1 MLYAGGGVLFNGSL
15 IEDLVDR
22 PGFFRR
28 SGETE
33 GMGQFGAGIEIR
45 LTPNIGII
53 NDFNW
58 NLVGGDHNDFG
69 IVRSGLRFAF

>member
-1 MLYAGGGVLFNGSL
+1 MLTPAAASSL
-15 IEDLVDR
+15 TARAAEDLVDR
-22 PGFFRR
+22 PGGVRR

-33 GMGQFGAGIEIR
+33 GMGQFGAGIELRI
-45 LTPNIGII
+45 TPNIGII
-53 NDFNW
+53 NDFSW